1 MKTTNIEKFHKLTA
15 KIKGMEKTIQT
26 YSEYT
31 ADTLKE
37 KPKWKRNRSTRT
49 YNSGWK
55 YDMVYWSKTE
65 ISGWVHNQ
73 TDWQLTWLLE
83 NGHLVTNKKG
93 GVGWAAPHP
102 HIRPV
107 FDEESKNFVDDM
119 RKLEIE
125 VDIN

>member
-49 YNSGWK
+49 YNSGWR

-65 ISGWVHNQ
+65 ISGWVHNK